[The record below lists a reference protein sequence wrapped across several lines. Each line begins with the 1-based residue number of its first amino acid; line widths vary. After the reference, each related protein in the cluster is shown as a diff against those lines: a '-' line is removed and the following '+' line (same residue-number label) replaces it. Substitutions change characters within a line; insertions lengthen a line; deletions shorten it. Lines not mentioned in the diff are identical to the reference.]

1 MSFRYNN
8 RPFFKNIGLRRD
20 TFLEPDQ
27 RNRSNAAAMDNV
39 DIVQYVTP
47 IIEHPTEEDFL
58 HINSQSYVW
67 QYGDKFWKVA
77 TKFYGM
83 PTVWWIIPWFNKKP
97 LEADYK
103 PGDVIEIPFPLSD
116 LYQYFQ

>member
-8 RPFFKNIGLRRD
+8 RPFFKNADVRRD
-20 TFLEPDQ
+20 DFLNSDQ
-27 RNRSNAAAMDNV
+27 KSHNSNPLNNTE
-39 DIVQYVTP
+39 IVQYVTP
-47 IIEHPTEEDFL
+47 IIEHPTEEDFR